1 MFRFQNTG
9 VLKLNNRMQIYERL
23 IDSIRL
29 YSTLID
35 SIRLYSTLRFFPA
48 VSLYSQKGHLP
59 NFQSFNF

>member
-9 VLKLNNRMQIYERL
+9 VLKLNSN
-23 IDSIRL
+23 
-29 YSTLID
+29 
-35 SIRLYSTLRFFPA
+35 RLYSTLRFFPA

>member
-9 VLKLNNRMQIYERL
+9 VLKLNNRMQIYER
-23 IDSIRL
+23 
-29 YSTLID
+29 LID